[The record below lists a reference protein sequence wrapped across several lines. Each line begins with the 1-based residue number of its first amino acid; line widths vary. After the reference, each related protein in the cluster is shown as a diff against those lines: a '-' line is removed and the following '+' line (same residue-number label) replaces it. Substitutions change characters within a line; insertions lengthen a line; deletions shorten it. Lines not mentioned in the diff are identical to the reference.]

1 MRGGSEASIPAGDVL
16 APSGRM
22 LLAAEIGGEP
32 RHRPA
37 AGQLCGRQMSGSSA
51 HTPATGAG
59 HLPGSFNKATG
70 ACPTLRL
77 GCTRDAVLARHMPR
91 LPGGQ
96 EAPVGSQ
103 GQLPDA

>member
-1 MRGGSEASIPAGDVL
+1 ML